1 MAVRTILS
9 MGDWVLS
16 PNNQGI
22 WWTYNDPNSRFDGYT
37 DVAYITQESGLVWTT
52 RTGLSLYVNVNGHDF
67 EIRLNNSTIYTRTGL
82 SNRFAFTIGVD
93 DDTHTPY
100 IMYVAHN
107 WGQWFTEFQKCNSD
121 GGGGVSDEQL
131 YQAIIG
137 GEPITYN
144 WESFSAVT
152 GKTGITHFTML
163 KNELLT
169 GDTVGSLT
177 EEDFT
182 SFSSSTDMSNMI
194 ANIPDGEEVPIFYA
208 GKIYHFSIERN
219 DQTLYFIKIYTDSDI
234 NPTYTR
240 SWTRAAHGYI
250 CFMIDYENEVAKM
263 AIAHQVA
270 GGGWVYDVGEHT
282 DAQMTKLYQFLNSHG
297 VVTPEDITEEEA
309 DGDGQLIHDYAITGL
324 TKPGT
329 SAILTGFTSLYE
341 VPLGNLRQLAEF
353 LWSDNFVDNISKFFN
368 DPREIIIGLS
378 MFPIAPDTDTAH
390 NIRAGGIDTGVPGKP
405 LSDQYKILNDFGTL
419 VIPESKS
426 RKFLNYPPYTKITA
440 HLPFVGEHS
449 LDVNDVMGHTLTL
462 SYIFDFLSGA
472 CVAQI
477 SKDGKPRY
485 FFGGSC
491 SVQIPTSSEDFGRMY
506 SSILSAGAT
515 LGSALATIA
524 SGGLTAP
531 LAIGT
536 GVNMISNG
544 MNMTPNVQ
552 FSSGSGSINGFISS
566 QTAFIVIER
575 PKEKTAEGQPEFIGR
590 TSLIKSLL
598 SDCHGFTKCLS
609 VHLDNIPCLE
619 SEREA
624 IESKLTAGVRIET
637 GSELPEYELTD
648 SLATVIIFLKNL
660 SDTNVIGKTW
670 SSTDYK
676 VVEGKKLYDKSI
688 LAPSYILKTD
698 VTDYNYCY
706 IPYFSR
712 FYYITAN
719 VIKAN
724 GVSEIAFSCDEL
736 QSWKNQIL
744 NNAAVL
750 ERQESIYSTYMS
762 DSELWLRQDKEISI
776 VPFLDEHGDECY
788 FKRENNKYILTIAG
802 GEPTT

>member
-1 MAVRTILS
+1 MAFEVYRAQYGPQSTQWWRNVTTNQPIFDNIDPNKYAEYNGYKIYNSALLVYNNELYMILLFNSSDILNSYIRDNTSPWRTASYNLLNNNVYIKSDGLS
-9 MGDWVLS
+9 MSGTIIYDTMPTFVSMKSSNIPLFSDPVEYMNYISTPPAPPYDW
-16 PNNQGI
+16 
-22 WWTYNDPNSRFDGYT
+22 
-37 DVAYITQESGLVWTT
+37 
-52 RTGLSLYVNVNGHDF
+52 
-67 EIRLNNSTIYTRTGL
+67 
-82 SNRFAFTIGVD
+82 
-93 DDTHTPY
+93 
-100 IMYVAHN
+100 
-107 WGQWFTEFQKCNSD
+107 K
-121 GGGGVSDEQL
+121 
-131 YQAIIG
+131 
-137 GEPITYN
+137 
-144 WESFSAVT
+144 SFSAVT
-152 GKTGITHFTML
+152 GKTGITRFTML
-163 KNELLT
+163 KDELLT
-169 GDTVGSLT
+169 GDTIGSLS
-177 EEDFT
+177 ESDFT
-182 SFSSSTDMSNMI
+182 QFSSGSDMANLI
-194 ANIPDGEEVPIFYA
+194 ANIPDGEEVISFYA
-208 GKIYHFSIERN
+208 GPWDHLSIERT
-219 DQTLYFIKIYTDSDI
+219 DLTLYSIKIYVSGNTT
-234 NPTYTR
+234 PAYTR
-240 SWTRAAHGYI
+240 TWTRAAHGYI

-263 AIAHQVA
+263 AIAYQAA
-270 GGGWVYDVGEHT
+270 GGTWVYNVGNHT
-282 DAQMTKLYQFLNSHG
+282 DAEMTSLYLFLFAHG
-297 VVTPEDITEEEA
+297 EVTPDDVTEQEE
-309 DGDGQLIHDYAITGL
+309 DGDGQLIHDYTITGL

-341 VPLGNLRQLAEF
+341 VPLGNLRELAEF

-405 LSDQYKILNDFGTL
+405 LSDQYKILEDFGTL

-566 QTAFIVIER
+566 QTAFVVIER
-575 PKEKTAEGQPEFIGR
+575 PKEKTAEGQPEFTGR

-637 GSELPEYELTD
+637 GSALPEYELTD
-648 SLATVIIFLKNL
+648 TTTTVIIFLKNL

-670 SSTDYK
+670 SITDYK

-706 IPYFSR
+706 IPYFKR
-712 FYYITAN
+712 FYYITTN

-724 GVSEIAFSCDEL
+724 GVSEINLSCDEL
-736 QSWKNQIL
+736 QSWKTQIL
-744 NNAAVL
+744 NNGAVL

-762 DSELWLRQDKEISI
+762 DSELWLRQDKEISV

-788 FKRENNKYILTIAG
+788 FDRENNKYILTIAG